1 MITRLD
7 SLFCRVLLH
16 KHMMWA
22 WRFWW
27 IAAARVGTDCTN
39 YVRIEFKFTRKRNNV
54 NYM

>member
-7 SLFCRVLLH
+7 NLLCRVMLH

-27 IAAARVGTDCTN
+27 IESVRVGSDCTT
-39 YVRIEFKFTRKRNNV
+39 YVRIGFKHKRNNV